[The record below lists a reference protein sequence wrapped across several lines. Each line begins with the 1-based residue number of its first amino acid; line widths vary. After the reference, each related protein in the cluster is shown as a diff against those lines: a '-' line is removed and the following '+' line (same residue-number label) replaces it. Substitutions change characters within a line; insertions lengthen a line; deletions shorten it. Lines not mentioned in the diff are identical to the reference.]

1 MAGQL
6 HQNRVGLSRVLT
18 LKHRSFHPEEVRMLE
33 FLARMGFL
41 VKGMLY
47 LIVGTLALQ
56 AAIGFGGK
64 LTGTNGALITVLLQ
78 PFGRVML
85 LITAV
90 GLFGYA
96 VWRVLQAILD
106 PDHLGTGWKG
116 TALRASYIG
125 RGLLHALIGFQAVRV
140 YRGAPA
146 LNSGERK
153 IAAEAFRWPLGD
165 WVVVL
170 AGLGLIAF
178 GLQQM
183 YAALSGRLEPNLK
196 INSLRQES
204 GEWALWISR
213 FGVGARAVVFIMFGW
228 FVVHAGWVRDS
239 SEVPTTPVLMRILAA
254 QPGGLGHW
262 TLGVMAVGLIAYGFY
277 QIVHARYLRIRPTL
291 PNVSANPMRLAR

>member
-1 MAGQL
+1 
-6 HQNRVGLSRVLT
+6 
-18 LKHRSFHPEEVRMLE
+18 MLE

-41 VKGMLY
+41 VKGALY
-47 LIVGTLALQ
+47 MIIGTLALQ
-56 AAIGFGGK
+56 AASGFGGK

-85 LITAV
+85 LIAAV

-96 VWRVLQAILD
+96 MWRVLQGVFN
-106 PDHLGTGWKG
+106 PDHLGTEWKSA
-116 TALRASYIG
+116 ALRASYVG
-125 RGLLHALIGFQAVRV
+125 RGLLHALFGFQAVRV
-140 YRGAPA
+140 YRGIPTSE
-146 LNSGERK
+146 SGERK

-178 GLQQM
+178 GVQQM
-183 YAALSGRLEPNLK
+183 YAALTCRLEPNLK
-196 INSLRQES
+196 VNSLRQES
-204 GEWALWISR
+204 GEWAVSISR

-228 FVVHAGWVRDS
+228 FVVHAGWLRDS

-262 TLGVMAVGLIAYGFY
+262 TLGVMATGLIAYGFY
-277 QIVHARYLRIRPTL
+277 QIVHARYLRIRPAVS
-291 PNVSANPMRLAR
+291 NV